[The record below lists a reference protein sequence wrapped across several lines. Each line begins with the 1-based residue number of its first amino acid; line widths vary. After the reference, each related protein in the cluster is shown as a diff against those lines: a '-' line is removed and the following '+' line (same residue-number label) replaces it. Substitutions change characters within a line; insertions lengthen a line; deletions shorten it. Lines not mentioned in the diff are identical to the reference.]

1 MCPKNEKTPKP
12 AKTEEKQFPM
22 ETINVSLSMLLLNS
36 LYEAIVI
43 RPPKETPESML
54 GCCQDI
60 DCYLMNRRFEWQ
72 QRPKLYHQPI

>member
-22 ETINVSLSMLLLNS
+22 ETINVSRSMLLLNS

-43 RPPKETPESML
+43 KPPKETPESKL
-54 GCCQDI
+54 GSCLDF
-60 DCYLMNRRFEWQ
+60 DFYLMNRRFEWQ
-72 QRPKLYHQPI
+72 QRPKLYHQPV